1 MRLDIFADVI
11 CPWCWIGKRRLERA
25 LRMRPQEALQIRWR
39 AFQLNPG
46 MPVAGMDRK
55 EYLSAKFGGDGQAT
69 RIYDVIRAAGESE
82 GLEFNFDRIQ
92 RTPNTLRAHRLVR
105 LAQDRGKGNPMME
118 ALFQAYFNRG
128 QYIGD
133 REVLVDAA
141 APLGLSA
148 EEVRHQIDGAEG
160 LEAVQAEDALARRH
174 GINGVP
180 CYIFNGKFAL
190 AGAHEPE
197 VLFQLFDLA
206 RVEEAGGDGPS
217 PAKQGEGGA
226 HRGAMGG

>member
-11 CPWCWIGKRRLERA
+11 CPWCWIGKHRLERA
-25 LRMRPQEALQIRWR
+25 LKARPQDGLTIRWR

-46 MPVAGMDRK
+46 MPLTGMDRK
-55 EYLSAKFGGDGQAT
+55 DYLSAKFGGEGQAT

-82 GLEFNFDRIQ
+82 GLAFNFDQIH

-105 LAQDRGKGNPMME
+105 LAQDGGKGSAMME
-118 ALFQAYFNRG
+118 ALFRAYFERG
-128 QYIGD
+128 KDIGD
-133 REVLVDAA
+133 RDVLIEAA
-141 APLGLSA
+141 APLELP
-148 EEVRHQIDGAEG
+148 EEDVRRQIDSADG

-206 RVEEAGGDGPS
+206 RVEEAGGNGAS
-217 PAKQGEGGA
+217 SAKQGEGGT
-226 HRGAMGG
+226 HREAMER

>member
-25 LRMRPQEALQIRWR
+25 LKARPQEGLVTRWR

-46 MPVAGMDRK
+46 MPVGGMDRK
-55 EYLSAKFGGDGQAT
+55 EYLSAKFGGDGQAS
-69 RIYDVIRAAGESE
+69 RIYDVIRSAGESE
-82 GLEFNFDRIQ
+82 GLDFNFDRIQ

-105 LAQDRGKGNPMME
+105 LAQERGKGSPMME
-118 ALFQAYFNRG
+118 ALFQAYFARG
-128 QYIGD
+128 EDIGD
-133 REVLVDAA
+133 REVLVDTA
-141 APLGLSA
+141 APLGFSA
-148 EEVRHQIDGAEG
+148 EEVRRQTDSAEG

-206 RVEEAGGDGPS
+206 RVEEAGGDDPS
-217 PAKQGEGGA
+217 PRKPGEGGA
-226 HRGAMGG
+226 AGALGG

>member
-25 LRMRPQEALQIRWR
+25 LKARPQEGLAIRWR

-46 MPVAGMDRK
+46 MPSQGMDRK
-55 EYLSAKFGGDGQAT
+55 EYLAAKFGGDGQAT
-69 RIYDVIRAAGESE
+69 RIYDVIRSAGESE
-82 GLEFNFDRIQ
+82 GLEFNFDQIQ

-105 LAQDRGKGNPMME
+105 FAQERGKGSPMME
-118 ALFQAYFNRG
+118 ALFQAYFDRG
-128 QYIGD
+128 QDIGD
-133 REVLVDAA
+133 SDALIEIA
-141 APLGLSA
+141 APLGFTA
-148 EEVRHQIDGAEG
+148 ADVRKQLDGVEG
-160 LEAVQAEDALARRH
+160 LESVQAEDALARRH

-206 RVEEAGGDGPS
+206 RVEEAGADSAVG
-217 PAKQGEGGA
+217 
-226 HRGAMGG
+226 

>member
-25 LRMRPQEALQIRWR
+25 LKMRPQEGLQIRWR

-46 MPVAGMDRK
+46 MPVGGMDRK

-69 RIYDVIRAAGESE
+69 RIYDVVRAAGESE
-82 GLEFNFDRIQ
+82 GLDFHFERIE

-105 LAQDRGKGNPMME
+105 LAQDRGKGGPMME
-118 ALFQAYFNRG
+118 ALFQAYFDRG
-128 QYIGD
+128 EDIGD
-133 REVLVDAA
+133 RDALIEIA
-141 APLGLSA
+141 APLGLTA
-148 EEVRHQIDGAEG
+148 EDVRKQLDGAEG
-160 LEAVQAEDALARRH
+160 MESVQAEDALARRH

-206 RVEEAGGDGPS
+206 RVDEAGSDGPS
-217 PAKQGEGGA
+217 PAKPGEGA
-226 HRGAMGG
+226 RSTSFEAR

>member
-46 MPVAGMDRK
+46 MPVGGMDRK
-55 EYLSAKFGGDGQAT
+55 EYLAAKFGGDGQAT
-69 RIYDVIRAAGESE
+69 RIYDVVRAAGESE
-82 GLEFNFDRIQ
+82 GLDFHFERIE

-105 LAQDRGKGNPMME
+105 LAQDRGKGGPMME
-118 ALFQAYFNRG
+118 ALFQAYFDRG
-128 QYIGD
+128 EDIGD
-133 REVLVDAA
+133 RDVLIAIS
-141 APLGLSA
+141 APLGLMA
-148 EEVRHQIDGAEG
+148 EDVRKQLDGAEG
-160 LEAVQAEDALARRH
+160 MESVQAEDALARRH

-206 RVEEAGGDGPS
+206 RVEQEGGDGPS
-217 PAKQGEGGA
+217 PARPGA
-226 HRGAMGG
+226 AGAQA

>member
-25 LRMRPQEALQIRWR
+25 LKARPQEGLVTRWR

-46 MPVAGMDRK
+46 MPVGGMDRK
-55 EYLSAKFGGDGQAT
+55 EYLSAKFGGDGQAS
-69 RIYDVIRAAGESE
+69 RIYDVIRSAGESE
-82 GLEFNFDRIQ
+82 GLDFNFDRIQ

-105 LAQDRGKGNPMME
+105 LAQERGKGSPMME
-118 ALFQAYFNRG
+118 
-128 QYIGD
+128 
-133 REVLVDAA
+133 
-141 APLGLSA
+141 
-148 EEVRHQIDGAEG
+148 VRRQTDSAEG

-206 RVEEAGGDGPS
+206 RVEEAGADGPP
-217 PAKQGEGGA
+217 PAKQGEGA
-226 HRGAMGG
+226 RA

>member
-25 LRMRPQEALQIRWR
+25 LEARPQEGLTIRWR

-46 MPVAGMDRK
+46 MPAAGMDRR
-55 EYLSAKFGGDGQAT
+55 EYLAAKFGGDGQAM
-69 RIYDVIRAAGESE
+69 RIYEVIRSAGESE
-82 GLEFNFDRIQ
+82 KLDFNFERIQ
-92 RTPNTLRAHRLVR
+92 RTPSTLRAHRLVR
-105 LAQDRGKGNPMME
+105 LAQERGQASAMME
-118 ALFQAYFNRG
+118 ALFQAYFSRG
-128 QYIGD
+128 EDIGE

-141 APLGLSA
+141 TPFGFSA
-148 EEVRHQIDGAEG
+148 EEIRRQIDSAEG

-206 RVEEAGGDGPS
+206 RVEQASAEVAAGP
-217 PAKQGEGGA
+217 
-226 HRGAMGG
+226 

>member
-25 LRMRPQEALQIRWR
+25 LEARPQEGLVTRWR

-46 MPVAGMDRK
+46 MPAVGMDRR
-55 EYLSAKFGGDGQAT
+55 EYLAAKFGGDSQAT
-69 RIYDVIRAAGESE
+69 RIYDVVRAAGESE
-82 GLEFNFDRIQ
+82 GLEFNFDKIQ
-92 RTPNTLRAHRLVR
+92 RTPSTLRAHRLVR
-105 LAQDRGKGNPMME
+105 LAQEHGKGSHVME
-118 ALFQAYFNRG
+118 ALFQAYFVRG
-128 QYIGD
+128 ENIGD
-133 REVLVDAA
+133 RDVLVDAA
-141 APLGLSA
+141 APLGLSE
-148 EEVRHQIDGAEG
+148 EEVRRHIESAEG

-206 RVEEAGGDGPS
+206 REDEASAGVTAAGV
-217 PAKQGEGGA
+217 
-226 HRGAMGG
+226 

>member
-46 MPVAGMDRK
+46 MPVGGMDRK
-55 EYLSAKFGGDGQAT
+55 EYLAAKFGGDGQAT
-69 RIYDVIRAAGESE
+69 RIYDVVRAAGESE
-82 GLEFNFDRIQ
+82 GLDFHFERIE

-105 LAQDRGKGNPMME
+105 LAQDRGKGGPMME
-118 ALFQAYFNRG
+118 ALFQAYFDRG
-128 QYIGD
+128 EDIGD
-133 REVLVDAA
+133 RDVLIAIS
-141 APLGLSA
+141 APLGLMA
-148 EEVRHQIDGAEG
+148 EDVRKQLDGAAGMES
-160 LEAVQAEDALARRH
+160 VQAEDALARRH

-197 VLFQLFDLA
+197 VLFQLVDLA
-206 RVEEAGGDGPS
+206 RVEQEGGDGPS
-217 PAKQGEGGA
+217 PARPGAAGAQG
-226 HRGAMGG
+226 

>member
-25 LRMRPQEALQIRWR
+25 LEARPQEGLVTRWR

-46 MPVAGMDRK
+46 MPAVGMDRR
-55 EYLSAKFGGDGQAT
+55 EYLAAKFGSDSQAT
-69 RIYDVIRAAGESE
+69 RIYDVVRAAGESE
-82 GLEFNFDRIQ
+82 GLEFNFDKIE
-92 RTPNTLRAHRLVR
+92 RTPSTLRAHRLVR
-105 LAQDRGKGNPMME
+105 LAQEHGKGGHVME
-118 ALFQAYFNRG
+118 ALFQAYFVRG
-128 QYIGD
+128 ENIGARD
-133 REVLVDAA
+133 VLVDAA
-141 APLGLSA
+141 APLGLSE
-148 EEVRHQIDGAEG
+148 EEVRRHIESAEG

-180 CYIFNGKFAL
+180 CYIFNSKFAL

-206 RVEEAGGDGPS
+206 REDEASAGATAAGG
-217 PAKQGEGGA
+217 
-226 HRGAMGG
+226 

>member
-25 LRMRPQEALQIRWR
+25 LKMRPQEGLQIRWR

-46 MPVAGMDRK
+46 MPVGGMDRK

-82 GLEFNFDRIQ
+82 GLEFNFDKIQ

-105 LAQDRGKGNPMME
+105 LAQDRGKGSPMME
-118 ALFQAYFNRG
+118 ALFQAYFGRG
-128 QYIGD
+128 QDIGD
-133 REVLVDAA
+133 REVLMDAA
-141 APLGLSA
+141 MPLGLTA
-148 EEVRHQIDGAEG
+148 EEIRQQIDSAEG

-206 RVEEAGGDGPS
+206 RVEEAGAESAAG
-217 PAKQGEGGA
+217 
-226 HRGAMGG
+226 

>member
-25 LRMRPQEALQIRWR
+25 LKMRPQDGLQIRWR

-46 MPVAGMDRK
+46 MPVGGMDRK

-82 GLEFNFDRIQ
+82 GLDFNFDKIQ

-105 LAQDRGKGNPMME
+105 LAQDRGKGSPMME
-118 ALFQAYFNRG
+118 ALFQAYFGRG
-128 QYIGD
+128 QDIGD
-133 REVLVDAA
+133 RDVLMDAA
-141 APLGLSA
+141 MPLGLTA
-148 EEVRHQIDGAEG
+148 EEVRQQIDSAEG

-206 RVEEAGGDGPS
+206 RVEEAGAESAVG
-217 PAKQGEGGA
+217 
-226 HRGAMGG
+226 

>member
-25 LRMRPQEALQIRWR
+25 LKVRPQEGVQIRWR

-46 MPVAGMDRK
+46 MPVGGMDRK

-69 RIYDVIRAAGESE
+69 RIYDVIRAAGDSE
-82 GLEFNFDRIQ
+82 GLEFAFDRIQ
-92 RTPNTLRAHRLVR
+92 RTPSTLKAHRLVR
-105 LAQDRGKGNPMME
+105 LAQERGQGSSMME
-118 ALFQAYFNRG
+118 ALFQAYFARG
-128 QYIGD
+128 EDIGD

-141 APLGLSA
+141 AGIGLVS
-148 EEVRHQIDGAEG
+148 EEVRRHVDSAEG

-206 RVEEAGGDGPS
+206 REDEASAGAAAGD
-217 PAKQGEGGA
+217 
-226 HRGAMGG
+226 

>member
-25 LRMRPQEALQIRWR
+25 LKMRPQQGLQIRWR

-46 MPVAGMDRK
+46 MPVGGMDRK

-69 RIYDVIRAAGESE
+69 RIYDVVRAAGESE
-82 GLEFNFDRIQ
+82 GLDFHFEKID

-105 LAQDRGKGNPMME
+105 LAQDRGKGGPMME
-118 ALFQAYFNRG
+118 ALFRAYFDRG
-128 QYIGD
+128 VDIGERD
-133 REVLVDAA
+133 VLIEIA
-141 APLGLSA
+141 APLGLTA
-148 EEVRHQIDGAEG
+148 EEVRRQLDGAEG
-160 LEAVQAEDALARRH
+160 LESVQAEDALARRH

-206 RVEEAGGDGPS
+206 RVEE
-217 PAKQGEGGA
+217 EGAESAVG
-226 HRGAMGG
+226 

>member
-1 MRLDIFADVI
+1 MRLDLFADVI
-11 CPWCWIGKRRLERA
+11 CPWCWIGKHRLERA
-25 LRMRPQEALQIRWR
+25 LKARPQDGLTIRWR

-46 MPVAGMDRK
+46 MPLTGMDRK
-55 EYLSAKFGGDGQAT
+55 EYLSAKFGGDGQAV

-82 GLEFNFDRIQ
+82 GLKFNFEKIQ

-105 LAQDRGKGNPMME
+105 LAQERNRGGAMME
-118 ALFQAYFNRG
+118 ALFRAYFERG
-128 QYIGD
+128 EDIGD
-133 REVLVDAA
+133 RDVLVDAA
-141 APLGLSA
+141 APLEFSA
-148 EEVRHQIDGAEG
+148 EEVRRQVDSAEG

-206 RVEEAGGDGPS
+206 RVEEAGALATS
-217 PAKQGEGGA
+217 P
-226 HRGAMGG
+226 

>member
-25 LRMRPQEALQIRWR
+25 LRARPQPGLVTRWR

-46 MPVAGMDRK
+46 MPAAGMDRR
-55 EYLSAKFGGDGQAT
+55 EYLSAKFGGDAQAT

-82 GLEFNFDRIQ
+82 GLEFAFDRIQ
-92 RTPNTLRAHRLVR
+92 RTPSTLKAHRLVR
-105 LAQDRGKGNPMME
+105 LAQERGQGSSMIE
-118 ALFQAYFNRG
+118 VLFQAYFTRG
-128 QYIGD
+128 EDIGD
-133 REVLVDAA
+133 REILVDAA
-141 APLGLSA
+141 AGLGFA
-148 EEVRHQIDGAEG
+148 PEEVRRHIDSAEG
-160 LEAVQAEDALARRH
+160 LEAVQGEDALARRH

-180 CYIFNGKFAL
+180 CYIFNSKFAL

-206 RVEEAGGDGPS
+206 REDEASAGAAAAGG
-217 PAKQGEGGA
+217 
-226 HRGAMGG
+226 